1 MKWYV
6 KIIESLPDG
15 KERVE
20 KSLGPYASEHLADKA
35 DMGVNRNLNHER
47 FFTRIESKP

>member
-6 KIIESLPDG
+6 HIIESLPSG

-20 KSLGPYASEHLADKA
+20 KKLGPYESERLADKA

-47 FFTRIESKP
+47 FFTRIVSCK